1 MLIIF
6 CLFKQKQKKFRI
18 VGDYERPDEVLVA
31 KMSYQDL
38 RRPWSHFFY
47 KWC

>member
-6 CLFKQKQKKFRI
+6 CLFKQKKKFRI